1 MWETVLLLM
10 RVLQRQVGKDPG
22 VGVRDGD
29 GVGGGL
35 GDGTRGLKE
44 AVCPSPVPE
53 ARLPASSCHRQ
64 RPGGGLPITGPISLR
79 LAPIEKA
86 VSFLT

>member
-1 MWETVLLLM
+1 MGNSPFANAGSPKTSGERPWGGGEGWG
-10 RVLQRQVGKDPG
+10 RG
-22 VGVRDGD
+22 
-29 GVGGGL
+29 GGGL